1 MTTQQLFRANN
12 KKLLDKIMSEEIIY
26 LRFTIYLN

>member
-1 MTTQQLFRANN
+1 MTTQQLFRDNN

-26 LRFTIYLN
+26 VRFTIWMN